1 MRTLI
6 AELLPHAPRLGLH
19 LAPEIPPDKLRTA
32 IRDYAR
38 DVAPEDVLALYDAT
52 RLGSAK
58 DGALFLADRFVF
70 QNHALQDALSVRYE
84 DVVRVEEKRQLLGGR
99 RVEIDVNRGRATV
112 AEALDF
118 SAHADAAEYVARLLK
133 EAMLRPPTASAICRD
148 CDGRRRGPR
157 RAGRT
162 GARRTA
168 RAHRPSADAGGAGR
182 IIAHRPCRS
191 KG

>member
-1 MRTLI
+1 MRALI
-6 AELLPHAPRLGLH
+6 AELLPHAPRLGLY

-32 IRDYAR
+32 SRDYAP
-38 DVAPEDVLALYDAT
+38 DVAPADVLALYDAT

-112 AEALDF
+112 TESLDF
-118 SAHADAAEYVARLLK
+118 SAHAEAAEYVARLLK
-133 EAMLRPPTASAICRD
+133 EAMLRPPVAPAASAPETDLAAVRAALAELERAGSLAAAD
-148 CDGRRRGPR
+148 RRRMLAALDG
-157 RAGRT
+157 
-162 GARRTA
+162 
-168 RAHRPSADAGGAGR
+168 
-182 IIAHRPCRS
+182 
-191 KG
+191 

>member
-1 MRTLI
+1 MRDLI
-6 AELLPHAPRLGLH
+6 LELLPHAPRLGLH
-19 LAPEIPPDKLRTA
+19 LAPQIPADKLRAA
-32 IRDYAR
+32 IRDYATGT
-38 DVAPEDVLALYDAT
+38 DPADVLALYDAT

-112 AEALDF
+112 TETIDF

-133 EAMLRPPTASAICRD
+133 EAMLRPPTSPKAKPPGTDYPAVATALAELERKGLLTAD
-148 CDGRRRGPR
+148 DR
-157 RAGRT
+157 RAMLAAIGR
-162 GARRTA
+162 
-168 RAHRPSADAGGAGR
+168 
-182 IIAHRPCRS
+182 
-191 KG
+191 